1 MWFLCT
7 TIFFPVLLVQNHF
20 EDIVFC
26 APSCEFTKNKLLS
39 GTGSLRCVHGY
50 NWSACTAIID
60 CVHGCKFNFG
70 CVYTVIIQFY
80 GGTKFSTG
88 TGTQWFLKV
97 TSSTTCS

>member
-1 MWFLCT
+1 MNS
-7 TIFFPVLLVQNHF
+7 P
-20 EDIVFC
+20 
-26 APSCEFTKNKLLS
+26 KKKLLS
-39 GTGSLRCVHGY
+39 GTASLRCVHGY

-60 CVHGCKFNFG
+60 CVHGCNFG

-97 TSSTTCS
+97 TIIVVLHVAST